1 MTAPS
6 PHRRKSAAE
15 PAQVHPPLPTNDS
28 HLPQFH
34 VVGFT
39 GHRMLAEPARAKVFL
54 SEAIDAL
61 ESEAAGEWI
70 GVSSAAVGS
79 DVLFAQLVLERKLA
93 WQALLP
99 FPPSEF
105 RKDFDGK
112 SWAEVEGLI
121 GQAEAVTVLGGDG
134 EREEAYLDCGIETV
148 NACDVLVAL
157 WDGEP
162 ARGRGGTAEVV
173 TYARELGKPLIVIDP
188 GTGAVRRE
196 NFQNF
201 KARDPEL
208 AFLNRLREAKTT
220 TEFSPGARGR
230 VERFQLKADQAATRG
245 APQFRTLRASIVLLH
260 VAATIVAT
268 AGLAFEWH
276 PLFVSWAK
284 LLFLLGSF
292 SAALAI
298 NYYQTQHTWV
308 RCRLAAEIGR
318 AALATWGM
326 PRRAALFEDLEL
338 PEVRQLVR
346 SLHTLHHRGAA
357 EKRANLDTFRQ
368 NYRTERIND
377 QLRYYRR
384 RLDHAAPQL
393 ARLRFGFYV
402 STSFAILCTASFALH
417 STLHIRAMPPE
428 FTAIAF
434 HFLPIILPVVAAS
447 FVALIAINDLHRRV
461 ARFRE
466 MCHMLEAAHKQIV
479 VTHTWHSLEHL
490 VRRTERALL
499 QEVLE
504 WHTLM
509 SHLES
514 H

>member
-1 MTAPS
+1 MP
-6 PHRRKSAAE
+6 
-15 PAQVHPPLPTNDS
+15 VNDS

-39 GHRMLAEPARAKVFL
+39 GHRQLADPARAKAFL
-54 SEAIDAL
+54 ADAL
-61 ESEAAGEWI
+61 ESLQQQAAGEWI
-70 GVSSAAVGS
+70 GLSSVALGS
-79 DVLFAQLVLERKLA
+79 DALFAHHVLERKIA

-99 FPPSEF
+99 FQPAEF
-105 RKDFDGK
+105 RKDFDAK
-112 SWAEVEGLI
+112 SWAEVEGLLAR
-121 GQAEAVTVLGGDG
+121 AESVTVLGGDG

-148 NACDVLVAL
+148 NACDVLIAL

-173 TYARELGKPLIVIDP
+173 TYARELSKPLIVIDP
-188 GTGAVRRE
+188 VTGALRRE
-196 NFQNF
+196 HFQHF
-201 KARDPEL
+201 RPKDPEL
-208 AFLNRLREAKTT
+208 AFLNGLPEALPPAT
-220 TEFSPGARGR
+220 PAAGARGR
-230 VERFQLKADQAATRG
+230 VERFQLKADRAANRG
-245 APQFRTLRASIVLLH
+245 APRFRTLRASIVLLEA
-260 VAATIVAT
+260 AATIAAT
-268 AGLAFEWH
+268 AGLAFDWH
-276 PLFVSWAK
+276 PLFVSWTK
-284 LLFLLGSF
+284 LSFLLASLG
-292 SAALAI
+292 AAIAI
-298 NYYQTQHTWV
+298 QYYQTQHTFV

-338 PEVRQLVR
+338 PEFRQLMR
-346 SLHTLHHRGAA
+346 SLHMLHRRGASD
-357 EKRANLDTFRQ
+357 KRPNLDTFCQ
-368 NYRTERIND
+368 SYRAERIND

-393 ARLRFGFYV
+393 ARLRFGFIV
-402 STSFAILCTASFALH
+402 STLVAILCAAVYALH
-417 STLHIRAMPPE
+417 ATLRIGELNPA
-428 FTAIAF
+428 FVVIAF
-434 HFLPIILPVVAAS
+434 HFLPIVLPMVAAS
-447 FVALIAINDLHRRV
+447 FIALISINDLHRRV
-461 ARFRE
+461 ARYRE

-509 SHLES
+509 SHLEA

>member
-1 MTAPS
+1 M
-6 PHRRKSAAE
+6 
-15 PAQVHPPLPTNDS
+15 PANDS

-39 GHRMLAEPARAKVFL
+39 GHRHLADPARARACL
-54 SEAIDAL
+54 GEALDMLAQQ
-61 ESEAAGEWI
+61 AAGEWI
-70 GVSSAAVGS
+70 CVSSVALGS
-79 DVLFAQLVLERKLA
+79 DVLFAHLAIDRKLA

-99 FPPSEF
+99 FPQGEF
-105 RKDFDGK
+105 RKDFDTRNW
-112 SWAEVEGLI
+112 SEVEALLTR
-121 GQAEAVTVLGGDG
+121 ADAVTVLGGEG

-148 NACDVLVAL
+148 NACDVLLAL

-188 GTGAVRRE
+188 TTGAVRRE
-196 NFQNF
+196 NFNHF
-201 KARDPEL
+201 RARDAEL
-208 AFLNRLREAKTT
+208 SFLNALPEPPAGA
-220 TEFSPGARGR
+220 EPAPGARGR
-230 VERFQLKADQAATRG
+230 VERFQRKADHAANRG
-245 APQFRTLRASIVLLH
+245 APKFRTLRASIVILH
-260 VAATIVAT
+260 AAATIVAT
-268 AGLAFEWH
+268 AGLAFDWH

-284 LLFLLGSF
+284 LLLLLGSLG
-292 SAALAI
+292 AALAI
-298 NYYQTQHTWV
+298 NYYQAQHTWV

-346 SLHTLHHRGAA
+346 SLHMLHSRGASA
-357 EKRANLDTFRQ
+357 KRANLDTFRQ

-393 ARLRFGFYV
+393 ARLRFGFVV
-402 STSFAILCTASFALH
+402 STVVAILCTAAYALH
-417 STLHIRAMPPE
+417 STLHIGALNPAFE
-428 FTAIAF
+428 GIAF
-434 HFLPIILPVVAAS
+434 HFLPIVLPVTAAV
-447 FVALIAINDLHRRV
+447 FVALISINDLHRRV
-461 ARFRE
+461 ARYRE
-466 MCHMLEAAHKQIV
+466 MCHVLEAAHKQIV

>member
-1 MTAPS
+1 M
-6 PHRRKSAAE
+6 
-15 PAQVHPPLPTNDS
+15 PADDS

-39 GHRMLAEPARAKVFL
+39 GHRQLADPERAKACL
-54 SEAIDAL
+54 GEAIAGL
-61 ESEAAGEWI
+61 EQQAAGEWI
-70 GVSSAAVGS
+70 GISSAALGS
-79 DVLFAQLVLERKLA
+79 DLLFARHLLERGIA

-99 FPPSEF
+99 FPPAEF
-105 RKDFDGK
+105 RKDFDAPG
-112 SWAEVEGLI
+112 WAEVEALLGR
-121 GQAEAVTVLGGDG
+121 ADAVTVLGGEG

-148 NACDVLVAL
+148 NGCDVLIAL

-188 GTGAVRRE
+188 ATAAVRRE
-196 NFQNF
+196 NFQHF
-201 KARDPEL
+201 RARDPEL
-208 AFLNRLREAKTT
+208 SFLNALPEAPAAAAR
-220 TEFSPGARGR
+220 SPGARGR
-230 VERFQLKADQAATRG
+230 VERFQLKADRAANRG
-245 APQFRTLRASIVLLH
+245 APQFRTLRASIVILH
-260 VAATIVAT
+260 TAATIVAT
-268 AGLAFEWH
+268 AGLAFDWH
-276 PLFVSWAK
+276 PLVVSWTK
-284 LLFLLGSF
+284 LLFLLGSLG
-292 SAALAI
+292 AAVAI
-298 NYYQTQHTWV
+298 TYYQAQHTWV

-346 SLHTLHHRGAA
+346 SLHTLHSRGAA

-368 NYRTERIND
+368 NYRSGRIDD

-393 ARLRFGFYV
+393 ARLRFGFVV
-402 STSFAILCTASFALH
+402 STLVAILCTAAYALH
-417 STLHIRAMPPE
+417 STLHVGALHPAFE
-428 FTAIAF
+428 AIAF
-434 HFLPIILPVVAAS
+434 HFLPIVLPVVAAA
-447 FVALIAINDLHRRV
+447 FVALVSINDLHRRV
-461 ARFRE
+461 ARYRE
-466 MCHMLEAAHKQIV
+466 MCHVLEAAHKQIV